1 MLAYASPVPIN
12 HHWTVNF
19 PEHLAALR
27 KQKGMTQQQLADR
40 VGVHVV
46 QLRRYEAGTS
56 QPTLDV
62 IRSMAVALGISAD
75 TLLFA
80 PDERGP
86 DDALKLQ
93 FEAVSRFDPESKK
106 VVQQVLDSMILQQEA
121 RRRSS
126 CAAWRSLLRAAPEAR
141 WRPRRK
147 QAAPKRPP
155 WDLLT
160 ARLCISCLGP
170 PASTEACFHLG
181 TTDSRGRGY

>member
-1 MLAYASPVPIN
+1 
-12 HHWTVNF
+12 VNF

-62 IRSMAVALGISAD
+62 IRSLAVALGVSAD
-75 TLLFA
+75 ALLFA

-86 DDALKLQ
+86 DDSLKLQ

-121 RRRSS
+121 RRWSS
-126 CAAWRSLLRAAPEAR
+126 ER
-141 WRPRRK
+141 
-147 QAAPKRPP
+147 
-155 WDLLT
+155 
-160 ARLCISCLGP
+160 
-170 PASTEACFHLG
+170 
-181 TTDSRGRGY
+181 

>member
-1 MLAYASPVPIN
+1 MLWGSPMPAYASPVPIN
-12 HHWTVNF
+12 HQWTVNF

-62 IRSMAVALGISAD
+62 IRSLAVALGISAD

-80 PDERGP
+80 PGERGP

-121 RRRSS
+121 RRWSS
-126 CAAWRSLLRAAPEAR
+126 ER
-141 WRPRRK
+141 
-147 QAAPKRPP
+147 
-155 WDLLT
+155 
-160 ARLCISCLGP
+160 
-170 PASTEACFHLG
+170 
-181 TTDSRGRGY
+181 